1 MDPRYRA
8 ASVSPVRTL
17 TALLTGVFD
26 AVLLLVRM
34 RGVRALPQRLAP
46 RGVLALTLS
55 LVLAS
60 AGATAGHNAWAGTL
74 VEDFV
79 PDEVVVKLDV
89 QSGATIEQIN
99 AAYDTQVKDTLPGHQ
114 GVYLLQIPSGRTLEG
129 VLQDLAGDP
138 RVLYAEPNFTVE
150 PPEADEHGGDARMRA
165 RVDGT
170 SPTSS
175 STQYASSALGLL
187 CAATIS
193 SGQGTT
199 VAVID
204 TGAQLDHPQLAANFE
219 GVKRY
224 DFVGDDP
231 NPADRAVG
239 LDEDGDGLEDE
250 LVGHGT
256 HVAGI
261 VDLVAPS
268 AKVMPLRVL
277 DSEGYGQ
284 SFTIAKAIS
293 YAESNGADVIN
304 LSLGS
309 RGKSELLREVVEAA
323 IERGVVV
330 AAAAGN
336 EDNPLPHYP
345 AAGNGTA
352 ASADGLVAVTSVD
365 MYEKKSAFASYGTWV
380 DVAAPGENIRS
391 AYPGGKYAYWS
402 GTSMATPFVAGQAA
416 LIHTVNGSLG
426 PARIEAKIRN
436 SARPLLLR
444 DLVYAEMLGAGHA
457 DVCASLQ
464 R

>member
-8 ASVSPVRTL
+8 ASVSPARTP
-17 TALLTGVFD
+17 TALLTGVFN
-26 AVLLLVRM
+26 AVLLPARAT
-34 RGVRALPQRLAP
+34 GVRALPQRLAL
-46 RGVLALTLS
+46 RGALALALCLLA
-55 LVLAS
+55 LVA
-60 AGATAGHNAWAGTL
+60 ATGPAQADTL
-74 VEDFV
+74 VGNV
-79 PDEVVVKLDV
+79 IPDEVIVKLNP

-99 AAYDTQVKDTLPGHQ
+99 ATYNTQVKDTLPANQ
-114 GVYLLQIPSGRTLEG
+114 GVYLLQTPSGKTLEG

-138 RVLYAEPNFTVE
+138 RVLYAEPNFVAE
-150 PPEADEHGGDARMRA
+150 APEDPAGGAGRHRA
-165 RVDGT
+165 WGI
-170 SPTSS
+170 S
-175 STQYASSALGLL
+175 STSESSDQYAPSALGLS

-199 VAVID
+199 VAIVD

-219 GVKRY
+219 GVKHY

-231 NPADRAVG
+231 NPADRAVD
-239 LDEDGDGLEDE
+239 LDEDGDGLKDE

-268 AKVMPLRVL
+268 AKIMPLRVL
-277 DSEGYGQ
+277 DSEGYGK

-293 YAESNGADVIN
+293 YARRNGADVIN

-309 RGKSELLREVVEAA
+309 RGNSKLLREVVEAA
-323 IERGVVV
+323 IESGVVV

-336 EDNPLPHYP
+336 EGNALPHYP
-345 AAGNGTA
+345 AAGDGTA
-352 ASADGLVAVTSVD
+352 ASADGLMAVSSVAKNET
-365 MYEKKSAFASYGTWV
+365 KSDFASYGTWV

-391 AYPGGKYAYWS
+391 AYPVGKYAYWS

-416 LIHTVNGSLG
+416 LIRKVNGSLD
-426 PARIEAKIRN
+426 PAGIEARIRN
-436 SARPLLLR
+436 SARPLHLR
-444 DLVYAEMLGAGHA
+444 DPVYSAMLGDGHA